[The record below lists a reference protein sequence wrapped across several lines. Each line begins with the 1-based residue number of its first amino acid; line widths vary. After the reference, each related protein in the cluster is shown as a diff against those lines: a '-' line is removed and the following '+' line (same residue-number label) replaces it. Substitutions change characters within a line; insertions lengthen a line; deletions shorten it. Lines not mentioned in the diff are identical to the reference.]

1 MNNRSAHSVA
11 PTARRRARAALA
23 ITAIALA
30 LTGCGAD
37 QPTQPDPGTTAATSF
52 TETSTTPE
60 ATPEATS
67 PAELTA
73 TLEWP
78 EGTENFA
85 LTVCVSI
92 GETTIQ
98 GAGTSADWN
107 LTIDANLLTP
117 DDTGTLQVSRASDNA
132 IEYDADITTLTVQPD
147 GTFEAT
153 GQDPAGDPF
162 RLTGTCTLSW

>member
-11 PTARRRARAALA
+11 PHARRRAGAAVAL
-23 ITAIALA
+23 TALALA

-37 QPTQPDPGTTAATSF
+37 QPTQPDPGTTAATSV
-52 TETSTTPE
+52 TETPTSPA
-60 ATPEATS
+60 ATPEDTS
-67 PAELTA
+67 PAELAA

-78 EGTENFA
+78 DGTENFA

-98 GAGTSADWN
+98 GAGASADWN
-107 LTIDANLLTP
+107 LTFDANLLTP